1 MHLNILDHV
10 LQCPEVEPEVSML
23 LYVCDICKR
32 HVVDQQVSQVKASME
47 PEVKE
52 VTAVNVISKA
62 IELNAMLV
70 KLEDK
75 IGYQL
80 TLVNLLC

>member
-1 MHLNILDHV
+1 
-10 LQCPEVEPEVSML
+10 ML